1 MSSSSAP
8 GWPDAAEI
16 EIQPEAVAA
25 LQQAGTAFRLID
37 CREPDEWQTTRI
49 EGAELLPLSDF
60 GARYAGVLTDPA
72 GHIVIHCHHGMRSAK
87 ATLFLRQKGYPNVWS
102 MARGIEGW
110 SLEVDPTVPRY

>member
-37 CREPDEWQTTRI
+37 CREPDE
-49 EGAELLPLSDF
+49 
-60 GARYAGVLTDPA
+60 
-72 GHIVIHCHHGMRSAK
+72 
-87 ATLFLRQKGYPNVWS
+87 
-102 MARGIEGW
+102 
-110 SLEVDPTVPRY
+110 